1 MWEIYEI
8 DCREESCSNQDRCD
22 NSIDKYGGTFG
33 ITNVVNI
40 VMMAVGRLDDSVMCC
55 EEESAADTE
64 TLNLRGRYDSCVINK

>member
-1 MWEIYEI
+1 M
-8 DCREESCSNQDRCD
+8 
-22 NSIDKYGGTFG
+22 
-33 ITNVVNI
+33 VNI